1 MAFDL
6 NTNIRG
12 VAASQVFIAGLIVVI
27 LGIVAVNVPEAAGAI
42 LVVLLFSIIC
52 LAVFRSY
59 TTETTFVTNVFLVG
73 LVLRLAFGLFVH
85 IYDLRDFFGGDAL
98 TYDFRGNILR
108 EAWLATGSVT
118 PDGYAAA
125 SSTAGSGWGMNY
137 LVGFIYLLLGRNI
150 LAAQA
155 FCAVIG
161 AATAP
166 MVYFCT
172 KRIYHNLQ
180 AAKFAAI
187 LVAVFPAFIIWSGQ
201 LLKDGLIIFLLV
213 LAMTMVIELQERIG
227 VAAVTV
233 LGLSVAGILTL
244 RFYIFYMVAIAVV
257 GSFVVGVKN
266 SPGAVLARVAVIVVL
281 GLGLTYVGVIR
292 NASTNL
298 DKFGTLDKL
307 QNSRQDQAVRA
318 DSGFGADADVSTTS
332 GAITVIP
339 IGFAY
344 LMFAPF
350 PWEVRN
356 LRQAITL
363 PEVIAWWALM
373 PFLISGLIFSVKHR
387 LRTAMPI
394 LLFSLMLTFA
404 YSIFQS
410 NVGTAYRQRT
420 QIQVFLFIFIAV
432 GWTIWKEKRDDAK
445 LMRRN
450 RQKRFEADLRG
461 RQEAKL

>member
-12 VAASQVFIAGLIVVI
+12 IAASQVFIAGLIVVI
-27 LGIVAVNVPEAAGAI
+27 LGIAAVNVPDAAGAI
-42 LVVLLFSIIC
+42 LVILLLSIIS

-59 TTETTFVTNVFLVG
+59 TAETTFVTNVFLVG
-73 LVLRLAFGLFVH
+73 LALRLAFGLFVH
-85 IYDLRDFFGGDAL
+85 IYDYRDFFGGDAL

-108 EAWLATGSVT
+108 EAWL
-118 PDGYAAA
+118 GYADANPQAYAMA

-150 LAAQA
+150 LAAQS

-172 KRIYHNLQ
+172 KRIYNNLR
-180 AAKFAAI
+180 AARVAAI

-227 VAAVTV
+227 VAAVSV

-298 DKFGTLDKL
+298 DRFGTLDRL
-307 QNSRQDQAVRA
+307 QNSRMDQATRA

-332 GAITVIP
+332 GAISVIP

-363 PEVIAWWALM
+363 PEVLAWWALM
-373 PFLISGLIFSVKHR
+373 PFLISGLIYSVRHR

-450 RQKRFEADLRG
+450 RQKRFEAALRG
-461 RQEAKL
+461 QQEAKL